1 MEAPEA
7 AVAAGEYPDSA
18 GEEEAY
24 PCKGCGEVS
33 LNCFPGEVKGG
44 IGMVCADLNGVV
56 DSGRGEGF

>member
-7 AVAAGEYPDSA
+7 AVAAGGEYPESA

-33 LNCFPGEVKGG
+33 LFDCLLGALGWLVLTW
-44 IGMVCADLNGVV
+44 MV

>member
-7 AVAAGEYPDSA
+7 AAAAAGGEYPESA

-33 LNCFPGEVKGG
+33 FVRLFSWG
-44 IGMVCADLNGVV
+44 
-56 DSGRGEGF
+56 GEGWDWDGLC

>member
-7 AVAAGEYPDSA
+7 AVAAGEYPEES

-33 LNCFPGEVKGG
+33 DNLFRGEMGG
-44 IGMVCADLNGVV
+44 GLGGLEGDWVRECADG
-56 DSGRGEGF
+56 DW